1 MKCHHKTSSRFLS
14 KILTLFTYSL
24 YCEATLRQ
32 VGAPRG
38 RSTHLWSKHKR
49 LHELPHGLTIVRQ
62 FSEDLYH
69 HSIAQCGMS
78 IHVPDLCVAFT
89 KLQRHDL
96 LVDFLKYAG
105 RGEKKKENEGTRK
118 IGILFLDSQTF
129 NY

>member
-1 MKCHHKTSSRFLS
+1 M
-14 KILTLFTYSL
+14 
-24 YCEATLRQ
+24 
-32 VGAPRG
+32 
-38 RSTHLWSKHKR
+38 
-49 LHELPHGLTIVRQ
+49 
-62 FSEDLYH
+62 
-69 HSIAQCGMS
+69 
-78 IHVPDLCVAFT
+78 PDLCVAFT